1 MIPERLVYSEPE
13 DVEQQLDR
21 LRLRPEDV
29 QETVRAAMSLAATAT
44 GIHPAGAQ
52 GYFWWTAQVVRL
64 REVTFPRKWKTYRV
78 DNQEGIISPD
88 KKTIIIPCRGD
99 EETGIIDGEP
109 TTSRPRGATYRR
121 AVEDNQLAFELEFES
136 SAAGLPESTKADDR
150 TEEPIRRVWL
160 FLTYRDREAR
170 EIRSELSLPDQMSG
184 NRPDRFPIRIILG
197 PEPMDP
203 GVEIGD
209 DRDNDD
215 DGGIEVPVARR

>member
-1 MIPERLVYSEPE
+1 MIPATHVYVEPE
-13 DVEQQLDR
+13 DVEQQLAR
-21 LRLRPEDV
+21 LGLRPEDLH
-29 QETVRAAMSLAATAT
+29 EAVRAAKSLAATAT

-64 REVTFPRKWKTYRV
+64 REVTFSRKWKTYRIE
-78 DNQEGIISPD
+78 NQEGIISPD
-88 KKTIIIPCRGD
+88 KTTIIIPCRGD
-99 EETGIIDGEP
+99 EDTGIIDGIP
-109 TTSRPRGATYRR
+109 STSRPRGVTYRR

-136 SAAGLPESTKADDR
+136 SEAGLPDATEPE
-150 TEEPIRRVWL
+150 EEPIRRVWL

-170 EIRSELSLPDQMSG
+170 QVRYELSLPDRMSG

-203 GVEIGD
+203 DVEIGD

-215 DGGIEVPVARR
+215 DSGIEVPVARR